1 MRLSLIEREY
11 GARVDLRWRAFP
23 LLPDDRPGRL
33 STEATRTGRKRARSE
48 EPRARFELPA
58 PGTPLPASSL
68 PALTASKAVER
79 QGAAVFEVFH
89 ARVFEAH
96 FGDNL
101 DIGRPDILW
110 RLAESSGVDMAR
122 FQADTAGGEP
132 HRAVLEDYAE
142 GAGWFGVSAL
152 PTVIFDEKV
161 SLVGAVPVERYRL
174 LVDWILAGEPGGLI
188 PLDWGDAPA
197 DAAGQSA
204 VVRPDAT

>member
-1 MRLSLIEREY
+1 VRLSEIEREY
-11 GARVDLRWRAFP
+11 GERVDVRWRAFP
-23 LLPDDRPGRL
+23 LVPDSRPGRL
-33 STEATRTGRKRARSE
+33 STEATRAGRERARAE
-48 EPRARFELPA
+48 EPRARFAPPP

-68 PALTASKAVER
+68 PALTAAKAAAR
-79 QGAAVFEVFH
+79 QGAVVFQAFH

-101 DIGRPDILW
+101 DIGRPDVLW
-110 RLAESSGVDMAR
+110 RVAEASGVDMAR
-122 FQADTAGGEP
+122 FQSDCAGGEP
-132 HRAVLEDYAE
+132 HRGVLEDYAE

-152 PTVIFDEKV
+152 PAVIFDEKV

-188 PLDWGDAPA
+188 PLDWSDRPA

-204 VVRPDAT
+204 VGRPDAT